1 MCFVR
6 TYRYTCG
13 HSTEHIEN
21 YCPKTI
27 TARGHRC
34 LTPDIEREAYDLDKM
49 CHVCWEKERD
59 VLMFD
64 GTRDRVTSQK
74 ARKERIWR
82 RSGGKSEECAGK
94 DGEDGKDGKDGKGG
108 KKCVVQ

>member
-1 MCFVR
+1 
-6 TYRYTCG
+6 
-13 HSTEHIEN
+13 
-21 YCPKTI
+21 
-27 TARGHRC
+27 
-34 LTPDIEREAYDLDKM
+34 
-49 CHVCWEKERD
+49 
-59 VLMFD
+59 MFD

-94 DGEDGKDGKDGKGG
+94 DGEDGKDGKGG